1 MPPSTQRPRQ
11 RQQRQRDHGTS
22 FSDLSYT
29 TESPVEERDGGDAF
43 HELADRSHPPP
54 SPSGFR
60 RRAPGPGSY
69 SSHRPWISIPDDR
82 ISSNP
87 ARETADSLSSGS
99 TRSFEGSAQSAADSP
114 AGWTG
119 AYTGRVPDSAGM
131 AASRG
136 EEMHN
141 GANGGDKVDRALP
154 DDDGMRTLREKLH
167 EIRSLAIST
176 EDKARK
182 MHYLMTQDYLA
193 HRAHYTNASA
203 HEAESLPHSPDLVP
217 PKDPAN
223 PYNIRPGDLEP
234 TYSPL
239 PVYPNDINGDDEGRP
254 EDDPSPLLG
263 CAHYK
268 RNVKVQ
274 CFDCKRWFSC
284 RHCHD
289 QATDLP
295 FPHQLNRKKTRNMLC
310 MLCKTPQPAGETC
323 VNCEEYAAWY
333 YCPKCKLWDNDS
345 NKRIYHCD
353 DCGICRVGEGLGKDY
368 VHCRRCNVCISIST
382 SASHP
387 CVERATEGNCPLC
400 LVYLFES
407 PTPVVSLPCGH
418 YMHGEC
424 YKDLMAVTYKCPVC
438 SKSAVNMELQWRKL
452 DDEIRA
458 QPMPED
464 DSELEGLMPHIEDAA
479 QNEQDHTNDQTAPR
493 RPREVYAGCN
503 DCGRRSWTP
512 FHWLGL
518 KCQVC
523 DSYNTNQMPPTAVQE
538 TEAERLIRQQQHH
551 HRQHDFTGDSVL
563 RAAGIGPDRALSVN
577 STLEVPHS
585 PAQGPIEIPPD
596 PERRASGAQSPRGRY
611 FVQEDSQRRPSFSVP
626 RFSAPSIPTLANL
639 PEVPR
644 LPRMPNLPNLPN
656 LPHVRNMPNLE
667 LPRFSPA
674 EMLDAVSR
682 SLSPMRYYL
691 QGLDMNE
698 EEEGGGRGFQ
708 RQQRRSGTAMRN
720 FSPTSIRSDPTAD
733 ASSAMRRASETD
745 EEGNV
750 RGFWA
755 GSSDGVV
762 LSGDD
767 DEDESEDDNT
777 DDSVHA
783 VRQDDDDDET
793 SSSESEV
800 SDTEMADEQDDGDD
814 EDEMALFGHR

>member
-1 MPPSTQRPRQ
+1 MPPPTEQRRQ
-11 RQQRQRDHGTS
+11 RQHQQRDHGTS

-29 TESPVEERDGGDAF
+29 TESPVEERNGGDVF
-43 HELADRSHPPP
+43 HRLADRSHSPP
-54 SPSGFR
+54 SPSGSR

-99 TRSFEGSAQSAADSP
+99 TRSLEDSAQSAADSS

-119 AYTGRVPDSAGM
+119 AHTERVSDDAGM

-136 EEMHN
+136 EEVQN
-141 GANGGDKVDRALP
+141 GANSGDKVDRALP

-182 MHYLMTQDYLA
+182 MHSLMTQDYLA
-193 HRAHYTNASA
+193 HRAHYTNTSTHDAD
-203 HEAESLPHSPDLVP
+203 SLSHAPDHAP

-254 EDDPSPLLG
+254 EDDLSPLLG

-268 RNVKVQ
+268 RNVK
-274 CFDCKRWFSC
+274 
-284 RHCHD
+284 
-289 QATDLP
+289 
-295 FPHQLNRKKTRNMLC
+295 
-310 MLCKTPQPAGETC
+310 
-323 VNCEEYAAWY
+323 
-333 YCPKCKLWDNDS
+333 
-345 NKRIYHCD
+345 
-353 DCGICRVGEGLGKDY
+353 
-368 VHCRRCNVCISIST
+368 
-382 SASHP
+382 
-387 CVERATEGNCPLC
+387 
-400 LVYLFES
+400 
-407 PTPVVSLPCGH
+407 
-418 YMHGEC
+418 
-424 YKDLMAVTYKCPVC
+424 
-438 SKSAVNMELQWRKL
+438 
-452 DDEIRA
+452 
-458 QPMPED
+458 PMPED
-464 DSELEGLMPHIEDAA
+464 DNELEGLMPHIEDASH
-479 QNEQDHTNDQTAPR
+479 NEQDHTNGQTVPR

-563 RAAGIGPDRALSVN
+563 RAAGIGPDRTLSVN
-577 STLEVPHS
+577 STLDVPHS
-585 PAQGPIEIPPD
+585 PAQRPIEVPPD
-596 PERRASGAQSPRGRY
+596 PERRPSGAQSPRGRY

-644 LPRMPNLPNLPN
+644 LPRMPNLPNL
-656 LPHVRNMPNLE
+656 E

-698 EEEGGGRGFQ
+698 EEEGGGFQ
-708 RQQRRSGTAMRN
+708 QQQQRSMRSGNAMRN

-745 EEGNV
+745 EEGNA

-767 DEDESEDDNT
+767 DEDDDEDDT

-800 SDTEMADEQDDGDD
+800 SDTEMADEEPDDGDE

>member
-1 MPPSTQRPRQ
+1 MPPPTEQRRQ
-11 RQQRQRDHGTS
+11 RQHQQRDHGTS

-29 TESPVEERDGGDAF
+29 TESPVEERNGGDVF
-43 HELADRSHPPP
+43 HALADRSHSPP
-54 SPSGFR
+54 SPSGSR

-99 TRSFEGSAQSAADSP
+99 TRSLEGSAQSAADSS

-119 AYTGRVPDSAGM
+119 AHTGRVSDDAGM

-136 EEMHN
+136 EEVQN
-141 GANGGDKVDRALP
+141 GANSGDKVDRALP

-182 MHYLMTQDYLA
+182 MHSLMTQDYLA
-193 HRAHYTNASA
+193 HRAHYTNAPA
-203 HEAESLPHSPDLVP
+203 HDPESLSHAPDLAP

-254 EDDPSPLLG
+254 EDDLSPLLG

-323 VNCEEYAAWY
+323 INCEEYAAWY

-345 NKRIYHCD
+345 NKQ
-353 DCGICRVGEGLGKDY
+353 
-368 VHCRRCNVCISIST
+368 
-382 SASHP
+382 
-387 CVERATEGNCPLC
+387 RATEGNCPLC

-464 DSELEGLMPHIEDAA
+464 DNELEGLMPHIEDASH
-479 QNEQDHTNDQTAPR
+479 NEQDQTNGQTAPR

-563 RAAGIGPDRALSVN
+563 RAAGIGPDRTLSVN

-585 PAQGPIEIPPD
+585 PAQRPIEVPPD
-596 PERRASGAQSPRGRY
+596 PEWRPSGAQSPRGRY

-644 LPRMPNLPNLPN
+644 LPRMPNLPNL
-656 LPHVRNMPNLE
+656 E

-698 EEEGGGRGFQ
+698 EEEGGGFQ
-708 RQQRRSGTAMRN
+708 QQQRRSGNAMRN

-745 EEGNV
+745 EEGNA

-767 DEDESEDDNT
+767 DEDDT

-800 SDTEMADEQDDGDD
+800 SNTEMADEEQDDGDE

>member
-1 MPPSTQRPRQ
+1 MPPSTEQRRQ
-11 RQQRQRDHGTS
+11 RQQQQRDHGTS

-29 TESPVEERDGGDAF
+29 TESPVEERNGGDVF
-43 HELADRSHPPP
+43 HELADRSHSPP

-69 SSHRPWISIPDDR
+69 SSHRPWISILDDR

-99 TRSFEGSAQSAADSP
+99 TRSLEDSAQSAADSP

-119 AYTGRVPDSAGM
+119 AHNGRVPDDAGM

-136 EEMHN
+136 EEVQN
-141 GANGGDKVDRALP
+141 GANSGDKVDRALP

-182 MHYLMTQDYLA
+182 MHSLMTQDYLA
-193 HRAHYTNASA
+193 HRAHYTNDPA
-203 HEAESLPHSPDLVP
+203 HDVDSLSHAPDLAP
-217 PKDPAN
+217 PKDPSN

-254 EDDPSPLLG
+254 EDDLSPLLG
-263 CAHYK
+263 Y
-268 RNVKVQ
+268 
-274 CFDCKRWFSC
+274 
-284 RHCHD
+284 
-289 QATDLP
+289 
-295 FPHQLNRKKTRNMLC
+295 
-310 MLCKTPQPAGETC
+310 
-323 VNCEEYAAWY
+323 
-333 YCPKCKLWDNDS
+333 
-345 NKRIYHCD
+345 
-353 DCGICRVGEGLGKDY
+353 
-368 VHCRRCNVCISIST
+368 
-382 SASHP
+382 
-387 CVERATEGNCPLC
+387 
-400 LVYLFES
+400 
-407 PTPVVSLPCGH
+407 
-418 YMHGEC
+418 
-424 YKDLMAVTYKCPVC
+424 LMAVTYKCPVC

-464 DSELEGLMPHIEDAA
+464 DNELEGLMPHIEDAS
-479 QNEQDHTNDQTAPR
+479 QNEQDHTNGQTAPR

-563 RAAGIGPDRALSVN
+563 RAAGIGPDRTLSVN
-577 STLEVPHS
+577 STLDVPHS
-585 PAQGPIEIPPD
+585 PAQRPIEVPPD

-644 LPRMPNLPNLPN
+644 LPRMPNLPNL
-656 LPHVRNMPNLE
+656 E

-698 EEEGGGRGFQ
+698 EEEGGGFQ
-708 RQQRRSGTAMRN
+708 QQQQQQQQQRSMRSGNAVRN

-745 EEGNV
+745 EEGNA

-767 DEDESEDDNT
+767 DDEDDT

-800 SDTEMADEQDDGDD
+800 SDTEMADEEQDDGDE

>member
-1 MPPSTQRPRQ
+1 MT
-11 RQQRQRDHGTS
+11 
-22 FSDLSYT
+22 YT
-29 TESPVEERDGGDAF
+29 TESPVEERNGGDVF
-43 HELADRSHPPP
+43 HELADRSHSPP

-99 TRSFEGSAQSAADSP
+99 TRSLEDSAQSAADSS

-119 AYTGRVPDSAGM
+119 AHNGRVPDDASM

-136 EEMHN
+136 EEVHN
-141 GANGGDKVDRALP
+141 GANGVGKVDRALP

-182 MHYLMTQDYLA
+182 MHSLMTQDYLA
-193 HRAHYTNASA
+193 HRAHYTNTPA
-203 HEAESLPHSPDLVP
+203 HDPESLSHAPDLAP

-223 PYNIRPGDLEP
+223 PYNIRPSDLEP

-254 EDDPSPLLG
+254 EDDLSPLLG

-323 VNCEEYAAWY
+323 INCEEYAAWY

-345 NKRIYHCD
+345 NKQ
-353 DCGICRVGEGLGKDY
+353 
-368 VHCRRCNVCISIST
+368 
-382 SASHP
+382 
-387 CVERATEGNCPLC
+387 RATEGNCPLC

-464 DSELEGLMPHIEDAA
+464 DNELEGLMPHIEDAS
-479 QNEQDHTNDQTAPR
+479 QNEQDHTNGQTAPR

-563 RAAGIGPDRALSVN
+563 RAAGIGPDRTLSVN
-577 STLEVPHS
+577 STLDVPHS
-585 PAQGPIEIPPD
+585 PAQRPIEVPPD

-644 LPRMPNLPNLPN
+644 LPRMPNLPNL
-656 LPHVRNMPNLE
+656 E

-698 EEEGGGRGFQ
+698 EEEGGGFQ
-708 RQQRRSGTAMRN
+708 QQQQQQQQRSMRSGNAVRN

-733 ASSAMRRASETD
+733 ASSAMRRARLTP
-745 EEGNV
+745 
-750 RGFWA
+750 W
-755 GSSDGVV
+755 
-762 LSGDD
+762 
-767 DEDESEDDNT
+767 
-777 DDSVHA
+777 VH
-783 VRQDDDDDET
+783 
-793 SSSESEV
+793 
-800 SDTEMADEQDDGDD
+800 
-814 EDEMALFGHR
+814 

>member
-1 MPPSTQRPRQ
+1 MPPSTEQRRQ
-11 RQQRQRDHGTS
+11 RQQQQRDHGTS

-29 TESPVEERDGGDAF
+29 TESPVEERDDGDAF
-43 HELADRSHPPP
+43 YELADRRHRPP
-54 SPSGFR
+54 SPSGSR
-60 RRAPGPGSY
+60 RRAPGSGSY

-87 ARETADSLSSGS
+87 ARETANSLSSGS
-99 TRSFEGSAQSAADSP
+99 TQSFEDNAQSAVDSP
-114 AGWTG
+114 AGRTG
-119 AYTGRVPDSAGM
+119 AHTGRVPDSAGM

-136 EEMHN
+136 EEVQN
-141 GANGGDKVDRALP
+141 GTNSGDKVDRALP

-182 MHYLMTQDYLA
+182 MHWLMTQDYLA
-193 HRAHYTNASA
+193 HRAHHTNAPA
-203 HEAESLPHSPDLVP
+203 HEVDSLPQAPALAP
-217 PKDPAN
+217 PKDPTN

-254 EDDPSPLLG
+254 EDDLSPLLG

-310 MLCKTPQPAGETC
+310 ML
-323 VNCEEYAAWY
+323 
-333 YCPKCKLWDNDS
+333 
-345 NKRIYHCD
+345 
-353 DCGICRVGEGLGKDY
+353 
-368 VHCRRCNVCISIST
+368 
-382 SASHP
+382 
-387 CVERATEGNCPLC
+387 
-400 LVYLFES
+400 F
-407 PTPVVSLPCGH
+407 
-418 YMHGEC
+418 
-424 YKDLMAVTYKCPVC
+424 C

-464 DSELEGLMPHIEDAA
+464 DSELEGLMPHIEDTSH
-479 QNEQDHTNDQTAPR
+479 NEQDHGHDQTAPR

-563 RAAGIGPDRALSVN
+563 RAAGIGPDRPLSIN

-585 PAQGPIEIPPD
+585 PAQGPIEIPSTD
-596 PERRASGAQSPRGRY
+596 PERRPSGAQSPRGRY

-644 LPRMPNLPNLPN
+644 LPRMPNLANLPN

-698 EEEGGGRGFQ
+698 EEEEGGEGGGGGFQ
-708 RQQRRSGTAMRN
+708 RREQRRRRSGNAMRS

-733 ASSAMRRASETD
+733 ASAA
-745 EEGNV
+745 
-750 RGFWA
+750 FH
-755 GSSDGVV
+755 DG
-762 LSGDD
+762 LYQFL
-767 DEDESEDDNT
+767 T
-777 DDSVHA
+777 L
-783 VRQDDDDDET
+783 
-793 SSSESEV
+793 
-800 SDTEMADEQDDGDD
+800 
-814 EDEMALFGHR
+814 LF